1 MNITPGTALWA
12 IQQMLNGKKI
22 RYKEWLAHDY
32 IHVVDG
38 YLVSCKGNLF
48 SVLAMEQVSDNKGWL
63 IWTAPNPYPKGTFA
77 WAWEEL
83 QRGNKVVIQHGD
95 FSIYYWK
102 KDTDYYAQIANSEPG
117 VAVSVMLSDIN
128 STKWELVE

>member
-83 QRGNKVVIQHGD
+83 QRGKRVKCMRNYGYAI
-95 FSIYYWK
+95 YWK
-102 KDTDYYAQIANSEPG
+102 DDGHYYFTTDLQANRSISDILIA
-117 VAVSVMLSDIN
+117 DIN